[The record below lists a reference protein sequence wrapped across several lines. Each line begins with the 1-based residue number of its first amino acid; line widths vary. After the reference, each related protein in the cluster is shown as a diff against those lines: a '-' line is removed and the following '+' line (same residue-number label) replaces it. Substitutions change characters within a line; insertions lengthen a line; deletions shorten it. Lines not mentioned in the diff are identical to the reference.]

1 MGQAKREKNENREG
15 EIDIRTAFS
24 FVRHIA
30 SVVCDVSPEVNI
42 YCGGNCEIL
51 SGFGISTKSFGFF

>member
-1 MGQAKREKNENREG
+1 MKIGRG

>member
-1 MGQAKREKNENREG
+1 MGNPRENREG

-24 FVRHIA
+24 FVRHMA

-42 YCGGNCEIL
+42 YIVGGNCEIL